1 MDLNIPWATVTIII
15 MTRTVPHAIWLENH
29 MKKKSRPALPLSQ

>member
-1 MDLNIPWATVTIII
+1 MDLNIPWTTVTIII